1 MHVVWPLMCNDD
13 RIHAD
18 RGGMSGADRSRV
30 AEGPEL
36 PKSKDDQ
43 RAPGLIARNSTNS
56 RAQNLHFCRQMRRFC
71 TWQARL
77 ALSGPALFVGCMH
90 CQRHGGGW
98 WTPREDAV
106 VSAGSLIRGTA
117 KGRSTLGRVF
127 DGEQFEDAVYIF
139 SLKCISRP
147 SS

>member
-30 AEGPEL
+30 AEGPER
-36 PKSKDDQ
+36 PKSIDDQ

-90 CQRHGGGW
+90 CQRHGGGVVDAEGGRCRQAALLEVL
-98 WTPREDAV
+98 REEGALWGDCSMA
-106 VSAGSLIRGTA
+106 SNS
-117 KGRSTLGRVF
+117 KMP
-127 DGEQFEDAVYIF
+127 YIF
-139 SLKCISRP
+139 SR
-147 SS
+147 